1 MAFTPILKAV
11 LGPTNTG
18 KTHYA
23 VERMLG
29 RSSGVIGLPLRLLAR
44 EVYDRIVARIGANQ
58 VALVT
63 GEEKI
68 VPKGARY
75 YVCTVEAMPVDR
87 RFAFLAVDE
96 VQLMANHER
105 GHVFT
110 DRVFN
115 ARGYEETLFLGAE
128 TARDVLR
135 TLIPGIEFDRR
146 ERFSELTYAGHTKL
160 NRLPKRSVIVA
171 FSAKDVYAIAEA
183 MRRLRGGAAV
193 VMGGLSPRTRNAQAE
208 LFQSGDVDFL
218 VATDA
223 VGMGLNLDTD
233 HVAFASLSKY
243 DGRRRRYLTPMEA
256 GQIAGRAG
264 RFRNNGTFGTTG
276 DCAPMEDGLVD
287 RIVRHAFE
295 SLHYVEWRN
304 SALDFTSLDALVESL
319 HAPRPTKRLRRIKGA
334 VDELSL
340 ERMMAIPEVASG
352 IHLPVQVRQLW
363 EVCCIPDFRNLTIDA
378 HVRLVQDIYRTL
390 VSRGGKLS
398 DDFMAMKI
406 GRCDDVSGDVDTLS
420 ARLARIRTW
429 TYCAA
434 KTNWMTDPV
443 HWAQEA
449 RMVEDRL
456 SDALHEGLIARFVD
470 KRTSKL
476 LKSIGSG
483 DTMEASIKDD
493 GAVYV
498 DDHLIG
504 HLRGLSFE
512 RDAIG
517 SDLEA
522 KALEA
527 AAAKAVAPEVDRRL
541 TSLSSGQ
548 AAIFT
553 LSDRGEILWGGMA
566 VGRIAKSGTIFT
578 PDVEV
583 MGGELGNPVLRQLA
597 EDRMRS
603 WLRAEV
609 DAHLGAL
616 KKLKTLQDDP
626 SVLPGSKGFAFTLL
640 EHNGSVERWRVAQT
654 VRKLDQNERRD
665 LRSASVVFGQFDI
678 FISELLKPKPARLLS
693 LLHAYG
699 AGGDGKPF
707 IPFAGVTSI
716 PNEGDLHSDNFSTE
730 ALALAGYKAVGSRII
745 RFDILNR
752 LGSLIR
758 DAHGQFE
765 KSALEK
771 PKKRTF
777 QIMNE
782 MLALLGANLEQTR
795 GVLRALGYTSFTSET
810 ALVAAP
816 VEEAAPE
823 DGSDTTVEEA
833 KSETPSPVE
842 AVAVE
847 TSAPETAD
855 TAETPDT
862 AAPTTDM
869 VPDSKTSQEAETSAP
884 ISAKTPP
891 AHLPKRQRAK
901 WRPPMSVHE
910 ERETLEDGTTRALP
924 NLEYW
929 VQGDRQRRGGG
940 KGRGQQPHRQ
950 RRSGFVND
958 SSGGHQGG
966 YRKNKPRRDKNRGPK
981 VGGYS
986 AGKAPRPRK
995 SLENSPFAALAA
1007 LKASPPDGPKDSA
1020 KDSPQKKPEKSPDAA
1035 PDNNPATETT
1045 TDAMKPDDKS

>member
-1 MAFTPILKAV
+1 MAFQPILKAV

-44 EVYDRIVARIGANQ
+44 EVYDRIVAQIGASQ

-75 YVCTVEAMPVDR
+75 YVCTVEAMPLNR

-96 VQLMANHER
+96 IQLMGNHER

-135 TLIPGIEFDRR
+135 TLVPNIEFDRR

-171 FSAKDVYAIAEA
+171 FSAKEVYAIAEA

-208 LFQSGDVDFL
+208 LFQSGEVDFL

-276 DCAPMEDGLVD
+276 DCAPMDDGLID
-287 RIVRHAFE
+287 RIVRHDFE
-295 SLHYVEWRN
+295 PLHYVEWRN
-304 SALDFTSLDALVESL
+304 SDLDFASLEALVESL

-334 VDELSL
+334 EDELSL
-340 ERMMAIPEVASG
+340 ERMMAIPEVANG

-378 HVRLVQDIYRTL
+378 HVRLLQDVYRTL
-390 VSRGGKLS
+390 VSGGGKLS
-398 DDFMAMKI
+398 NDFMAQKI
-406 GRCDDVSGDVDTLS
+406 GRCDDVGGDVDTLS
-420 ARLARIRTW
+420 GRLARIRTW

-434 KTNWMTDPV
+434 KANWMIDPI

-449 RMVEDRL
+449 RAVEDRL
-456 SDALHEGLIARFVD
+456 SDALHAGLIARFVD

-483 DTMEASIKDD
+483 DSMEASIKDD

-512 RDAIG
+512 RDAIA

-553 LSDRGEILWGGMA
+553 LSDEGEILWGGMA

-583 MGGELGNPVLRQLA
+583 IGGELGNPVLRQLA
-597 EDRMRS
+597 EDRMRD

-609 DAHLGAL
+609 DTHLGPL
-616 KKLKTLQDDP
+616 KKLKSLQDDP
-626 SVLPGSKGFAFTLL
+626 SILPGSKGFAYTLL
-640 EHNGSVERWRVAQT
+640 ENNGSIERRKVSKT
-654 VRKLDQNERRD
+654 VRELGQDERRD
-665 LRSASVVFGQFDI
+665 IRSAGAVFGQYDI
-678 FISELLKPKPARLLS
+678 YIADLIKPKPARLLS
-693 LLHAYG
+693 LLNAFG
-699 AGGDGKPF
+699 AGGDRKPF

-716 PNEGDLHSDNFSTE
+716 PNEGDLQSDKYDPS
-730 ALALAGYKAVGSRII
+730 ALSLAGYKAVGSRIV

-752 LGSLIR
+752 LASMIR
-758 DAHGQFE
+758 DAQSQFE
-765 KSALEK
+765 KVALTK
-771 PKKRTF
+771 PARPTF
-777 QIMNE
+777 QIMDE
-782 MLALLGANLEQTR
+782 MMALLGANLDQTR
-795 GVLRALGYTSFTSET
+795 AVMRALGYVSMTSEVPLEATPAAEAPEAPETPEAT
-810 ALVAAP
+810 AGETGVEPNSGAATPTDATEKPEETPTTETVSAPAETPEATPTEATPSSPSTTPEGAAP
-816 VEEAAPE
+816 NAASVEAAPTL
-823 DGSDTTVEEA
+823 S
-833 KSETPSPVE
+833 
-842 AVAVE
+842 
-847 TSAPETAD
+847 
-855 TAETPDT
+855 
-862 AAPTTDM
+862 
-869 VPDSKTSQEAETSAP
+869 
-884 ISAKTPP
+884 
-891 AHLPKRQRAK
+891 KRQRAK
-901 WRPPMSVHE
+901 LRPPMTVHN
-910 ERETLEDGTTRALP
+910 ERETLEDGTTRNLP

-929 VQGDRQRRGGG
+929 SLAPRQKRGGG
-940 KGRGQQPHRQ
+940 KGRPRGR
-950 RRSGFVND
+950 RNDRSGPPQNRAQEGSF
-958 SSGGHQGG
+958 
-966 YRKNKPRRDKNRGPK
+966 RKNKPRRDKSRGPK
-981 VGGYS
+981 TGGYS

-995 SLENSPFAALAA
+995 SFENSPFAALAA
-1007 LKASPPDGPKDSA
+1007 LKGTPGADSQEGDKDAKTSDTPSADPKTPDS
-1020 KDSPQKKPEKSPDAA
+1020 SS
-1035 PDNNPATETT
+1035 
-1045 TDAMKPDDKS
+1045 

>member
-44 EVYDRIVARIGANQ
+44 EVYDRVVARVGANS

-75 YVCTVEAMPVDR
+75 YVCTVEAMPVTPANGGR

-135 TLIPGIEFDRR
+135 TLVPDITFDRR
-146 ERFSELTYAGHTKL
+146 ERFSELSHAGHIKL
-160 NRLPKRSVIVA
+160 NRLPKRSVVVA
-171 FSAKDVYAIAEA
+171 FSAKEVYALAEA
-183 MRRLRGGAAV
+183 LRRLRGGAAV

-208 LFQSGDVDFL
+208 LFQSGEVDFL

-264 RFRNNGTFGTTG
+264 RFRNNGTFGTTA
-276 DCAPMEDGLVD
+276 DCAPMPDELVD
-287 RIVRHAFE
+287 RIVRHDFE
-295 SLHYVEWRN
+295 PLHYVEWRN
-304 SALDFTSLDALVESL
+304 SDLDFSSLSALVESL
-319 HAPRPTKRLRRIKGA
+319 HVPRPTKRLRRIKGA
-334 VDELSL
+334 EDELSL
-340 ERMMAIPEVASG
+340 ERMMAIPEVANN

-363 EVCCIPDFRNLTIDA
+363 EVCCVPDFRGLTIDA
-378 HVRLVQDIYRTL
+378 HVRLLQDIYRTL
-390 VSRGGKLS
+390 VANGGKLS
-398 DDFMAMKI
+398 NDFMARKI

-420 ARLARIRTW
+420 GRLARIRTW

-434 KTNWMTDPV
+434 KSNWMVDPD
-443 HWAQEA
+443 HWAREA
-449 RMVEDRL
+449 RAVEDRL

-483 DTMEASIKDD
+483 VDMEASIKDD

-512 RDAIG
+512 RDA
-517 SDLEA
+517 SAKDLEA

-527 AAAKAVAPEVDRRL
+527 AAAKVVAPEVDRRL

-548 AAIFT
+548 AAIFQ
-553 LSDRGEILWGGMA
+553 LSDAGEILWGGMV
-566 VGRIAKSGTIFT
+566 VGRVAKSGSILN
-578 PDVEV
+578 PDVELV
-583 MGGELGNPVLRQLA
+583 GAELGNPALRDMA
-597 EDRMRS
+597 EERMRQ
-603 WLRAEV
+603 WLRGEV
-609 DAHLGAL
+609 ETHLAPL
-616 KKLKTLQDDP
+616 KKLKEFQDNP
-626 SVLPGSKGFAFTLL
+626 NMLPVSKGFGYIVL
-640 EHNGSVERWRVAQT
+640 ENNGSLERREHAQAI
-654 VRKLDQNERRD
+654 RDLGQEARRD
-665 LRSASVVFGQFDI
+665 LRSVGIRFGQYDI
-678 FISELLKPKPARLLS
+678 FMPDLTKPKPARLLS
-693 LLHAYG
+693 ILHAYG
-699 AGGDGKPF
+699 AGGDRKPF

-716 PNEGDLHSDNFSTE
+716 PNEGELHSDNYSRE
-730 ALALAGYKAVGSRII
+730 ALALAGYKAVGSRIV

-752 LGSLIR
+752 LASQIR
-758 DAHGQFE
+758 DAQE
-765 KSALEK
+765 QLNKAAIDR
-771 PKKRTF
+771 PKRPTF
-777 QIMNE
+777 QIMDE
-782 MLALLGANLEQTR
+782 MLALLGATLPQTR
-795 GVLRALGYTSFTSET
+795 EVMKALGYQSFTAEAPLEKASEPDT
-810 ALVAAP
+810 PAEAAAP
-816 VEEAAPE
+816 AEPSSQPSAADTETPETPEVQAAPTPDAPEAASAESSVPQDSVPPADTPAPAEAVVATEGSAEAAPAPAAAA
-823 DGSDTTVEEA
+823 TPEA
-833 KSETPSPVE
+833 PKLS
-842 AVAVE
+842 
-847 TSAPETAD
+847 
-855 TAETPDT
+855 
-862 AAPTTDM
+862 
-869 VPDSKTSQEAETSAP
+869 
-884 ISAKTPP
+884 
-891 AHLPKRQRAK
+891 KRQRDRLRA
-901 WRPPMSVHE
+901 PMTVHR
-910 ERETLEDGTTRALP
+910 EREELPDGTTREIP

-929 VQGDRQRRGGG
+929 TLASRGRGGG
-940 KGRGQQPHRQ
+940 RGRSQG
-950 RRSGFVND
+950 RSDGFKNN
-958 SSGGHQGG
+958 
-966 YRKNKPRRDKNRGPK
+966 RKRKPRGPK
-981 VGGYS
+981 MPRAAQGGYS

-995 SLENSPFAALAA
+995 SLADSPFAALAA
-1007 LKASPPDGPKDSA
+1007 LKGDGDK
-1020 KDSPQKKPEKSPDAA
+1020 
-1035 PDNNPATETT
+1035 T
-1045 TDAMKPDDKS
+1045 DDKS